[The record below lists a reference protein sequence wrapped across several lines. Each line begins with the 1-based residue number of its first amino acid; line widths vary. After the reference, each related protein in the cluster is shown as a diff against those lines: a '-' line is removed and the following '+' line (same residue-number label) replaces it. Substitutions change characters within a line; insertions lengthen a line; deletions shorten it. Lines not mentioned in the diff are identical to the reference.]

1 MDVSRDEATAFLS
14 TLECT
19 APDAPTACA
28 GWTAHHIVAHLA
40 AGAAE
45 MADLTEEAMCGR
57 APRPTRDF
65 ARREAPFVAM
75 ADDELRDRLV
85 TEAIRL
91 GVAIDSLASTRLGPG
106 PGPGSTVAF
115 SGRRL
120 GASELT
126 MHGRSEAALHR
137 WDMAGDDDISQELL
151 AQPEL
156 TAHAVDV
163 LNTMIDGSPESVT
176 ARTTSAAITELRAN
190 FAAPGQ
196 PDVVLVV
203 DGAGARLELDEP
215 RSTACARADAA
226 TRLLALWGR
235 RSPSRTI
242 AWNDHGAARSLATF
256 LWGVGALREGGA
268 AATLSPTTLS
278 PTTLSEI
285 R

>member
-1 MDVSRDEATAFLS
+1 MDEATAFLS
-14 TLECT
+14 TLESS
-19 APDAPTACA
+19 APDSPTACA
-28 GWTAHHIVAHLA
+28 GWTAHDIVAHLA

-45 MADLTEEAMCGR
+45 MADLTEETVCGR

-65 ARREAPFVAM
+65 ARREAPFTAM

-85 TEAIRL
+85 IEAIRL
-91 GVAIDSLASTRLGPG
+91 GVAIDSLASRE
-106 PGPGSTVAF
+106 PGPGSTVVF

-120 GASELT
+120 GASALT

-163 LNTMIDGSPESVT
+163 LNTMIDGSPEAVT

-190 FAAPGQ
+190 FAAPGHL
-196 PDVVLVV
+196 DVLLVV

-215 RSTACARADAA
+215 RSTACAQADAA

-242 AWNDHGAARSLATF
+242 AWNDHGAARSLAAF
-256 LWGVGALREGGA
+256 LWGVGTPSGVGTQSGVGT
-268 AATLSPTTLS
+268 AATAV
-278 PTTLSEI
+278 SEI

>member
-1 MDVSRDEATAFLS
+1 
-14 TLECT
+14 
-19 APDAPTACA
+19 
-28 GWTAHHIVAHLA
+28 
-40 AGAAE
+40 
-45 MADLTEEAMCGR
+45 MADLTEGVVRGR
-57 APRPTRDF
+57 APRPTTDF

-75 ADDELRDRLV
+75 ADDELRGRLV

-91 GVAIDSLASTRLGPG
+91 SVAIDGLAST
-106 PGPGSTVAF
+106 GPGSGAGAGAGATVAF

-137 WDMAGDDDISQELL
+137 WDMAGDDDISEALL

-190 FAAPGQ
+190 FAAPGHL
-196 PDVVLVV
+196 DVVLVV

-215 RSTACARADAA
+215 RSTACAQADPA

-235 RSPSRTI
+235 RSPRRTI
-242 AWNDHGAARSLATF
+242 AWNDDSAARSLATF
-256 LWGVGALREGGA
+256 LWGVGTP
-268 AATLSPTTLS
+268 ATLSET
-278 PTTLSEI
+278 